1 VEDCP
6 PEPDAAQ
13 AAAGSGFGLRE
24 LTRLRRSRLA
34 LAAALPS
41 AAGYTVPLVAGL
53 ATGHVADGLTASAG
67 ALIVG
72 FANLGG
78 PYRVRSGTLLAATA
92 AAGLAALVGGLAG
105 PDTAAAIAAMS
116 GWGFAGGLLVALG
129 TRAAFVGLLS
139 TWALL
144 LASDLSLHGTA
155 VLRAAGLIT
164 AGGAVQTVIAVA
176 AWPLR
181 PFAAERRAVADAY
194 RALAVYA
201 RAPGTATLYS
211 ATAAL
216 ATAAETVAPGTAPA
230 APRGLLRAQTE
241 QAEWVRVE
249 LTALARSDAPGSG
262 PTRQAA
268 ARALDVVA
276 AGGDLAPALAGLRHS
291 AQGIGDPA
299 ARRQAEQLTAWI
311 TAAGR
316 QSRRGV
322 PRPVPRPRPLRAL
335 RAELTW
341 NSSVFR
347 HAARL
352 SAALVVAGIVY
363 RGLSLGRGYWVP
375 LTVLMVLKPD
385 YGTTITRGIARAA
398 GTMAGVIMAWL
409 AVTLFSPPADA
420 IVVLLALLAG
430 VAYAVFP
437 ANYALFS
444 LLLAVLVALLAE
456 FSGGSPVG
464 VLLDRIIDTAIG
476 TAIALGAVLLWPTRE
491 APHTLDG
498 LTAYAAAEGEWLD
511 AILTAYADGD
521 ATQALRA
528 TRLAARHARTLARAA
543 VERSLSEPRRRRP
556 DGAPL
561 RAVLAALDEI
571 SEYALVLVAAVHD
584 GARAPREAVGAAR
597 GAVRDSFRTL
607 CALLPG
613 AARPASPLAGVPGG
627 PDQAL
632 TVVAAETARVLAAL
646 QQLERP

>member
-1 VEDCP
+1 VS
-6 PEPDAAQ
+6 
-13 AAAGSGFGLRE
+13 SGFGLRE

-41 AAGYTVPLVAGL
+41 AVGYAIPLVAGL
-53 ATGHVADGLTASAG
+53 ATGHVADGLTGSAG

-105 PDTAAAIAAMS
+105 PDTAATIVAMS

-144 LASDLSLHGTA
+144 LASDLALHGTA
-155 VLRAAGLIT
+155 VLREAWLIT
-164 AGGAVQTVIAVA
+164 AGGAVQTVVA
-176 AWPLR
+176 IGAWPLR
-181 PFAAERRAVADAY
+181 PFAAERHAVADAY

-201 RAPGTATLYS
+201 RAPGNATLHS
-211 ATAAL
+211 ATEAL
-216 ATAAETVAPGTAPA
+216 VTAAETVDAGASPA
-230 APRGLLRAQTE
+230 APRGLLRALAE
-241 QAEWVRVE
+241 QGEWVRVE
-249 LTALARSDAPGSG
+249 LAALARGDAPGSG

-268 ARALDVVA
+268 AQALDVIA
-276 AGGDLAPALAGLRHS
+276 AGGDPEPALAALRRS
-291 AQGIGDPA
+291 VQGIGDPA
-299 ARRQAEQLTAWI
+299 ARRQAENLTAWI

-316 QSRRGV
+316 RSRRAAPG
-322 PRPVPRPRPLRAL
+322 PVPRPHPLRSL

-385 YGTTITRGIARAA
+385 YGTTVTRGIARAA
-398 GTMAGVIMAWL
+398 GTMAGVIVAWL
-409 AVTLFSPPADA
+409 VVTLFSPPADA
-420 IVVLLALLAG
+420 IVVLLVLLAG
-430 VAYAVFP
+430 AAYAVFP

-444 LLLAVLVALLAE
+444 LLLAVLIALLAE

-476 TAIALGAVLLWPTRE
+476 TAIALGAIMLWPTRE
-491 APHTLDG
+491 APYTLDR
-498 LTAYAAAEGEWLD
+498 LTVYVAAESEWLD
-511 AILTAYADGD
+511 AILTAYADG
-521 ATQALRA
+521 AAPQTLRS
-528 TRLAARHARTLARAA
+528 TRLAARRARTLARTA
-543 VERSLSEPRRRRP
+543 VQRSLAEPRRRRP
-556 DGAPL
+556 DSAPL

-571 SEYALVLVAAVHD
+571 SEYALVLVASVHD
-584 GARAPREAVGAAR
+584 GARAPREVVGASR
-597 GAVRDSFRTL
+597 GAVRDSFRAL
-607 CALLPG
+607 SALLPG
-613 AARPASPLAGVPGG
+613 AAWPASPPGNG
-627 PDQAL
+627 ANRNDQAL
-632 TVVAAETARVLAAL
+632 TVVATETAQVLTAL
-646 QQLERP
+646 QQLEHP

>member
-1 VEDCP
+1 V
-6 PEPDAAQ
+6 
-13 AAAGSGFGLRE
+13 GSSFGLRE

-41 AAGYTVPLVAGL
+41 AIGYAIPLVAGL
-53 ATGHVADGLTASAG
+53 ATGHVADGLTGSAG

-105 PDTAAAIAAMS
+105 PDTAATIAAMS

-144 LASDLSLHGTA
+144 LASDLALHGTA
-155 VLRAAGLIT
+155 VLREALLIT
-164 AGGAVQTVIAVA
+164 AGGAVQTVVAIA

-181 PFAAERRAVADAY
+181 PFAAERHAVAGAY

-201 RAPGTATLYS
+201 RAPGTATLHS
-211 ATAAL
+211 ATEAL
-216 ATAAETVAPGTAPA
+216 VTAAETVDAGAAPG
-230 APRGLLRAQTE
+230 APRGLLRALAE
-241 QAEWVRVE
+241 QGEWVRVE
-249 LTALARSDAPGSG
+249 LTALARGDAPGSG

-268 ARALDVVA
+268 AQALDVIA
-276 AGGDLAPALAGLRHS
+276 AGGDPAPALAALRHS
-291 AQGIGDPA
+291 VPGIGDPA
-299 ARRQAEQLTAWI
+299 ARRQAENLTAWI

-316 QSRRGV
+316 RSRRGA
-322 PRPVPRPRPLRAL
+322 PGAVPRPRPLRSL

-385 YGTTITRGIARAA
+385 YGTTVTRGIARAA
-398 GTMAGVIMAWL
+398 GTMAGVIVAWL
-409 AVTLFSPPADA
+409 VVTLFSPPADA
-420 IVVLLALLAG
+420 IVVLLVLLAG
-430 VAYAVFP
+430 AAYAVFP

-444 LLLAVLVALLAE
+444 LLLAVLIALLAE

-464 VLLDRIIDTAIG
+464 AIM
-476 TAIALGAVLLWPTRE
+476 LWPTRE
-491 APHTLDG
+491 APRTLDR
-498 LTAYAAAEGEWLD
+498 LRAYVAAEGEWLD

-521 ATQALRA
+521 APQTLRT
-528 TRLAARHARTLARAA
+528 TRLAARRARTLARAA
-543 VERSLSEPRRRRP
+543 VQRSLAEPRRRRP
-556 DGAPL
+556 DSAPL

-571 SEYALVLVAAVHD
+571 SEYALVLVEAVHD
-584 GARAPREAVGAAR
+584 GARAPREVVGACR
-597 GAVRDSFRTL
+597 GAVRDSLRAL
-607 CALLPG
+607 AALLPD
-613 AARPASPLAGVPGG
+613 AAWPASSPGDG
-627 PDQAL
+627 ADRHVQAL
-632 TVVAAETARVLAAL
+632 TVVATETAQVLATL
-646 QQLERP
+646 QRLEHP

>member
-1 VEDCP
+1 VS
-6 PEPDAAQ
+6 
-13 AAAGSGFGLRE
+13 SGFGLRE

-41 AAGYTVPLVAGL
+41 AVGYAIPLVAGL
-53 ATGHVADGLTASAG
+53 ATGHVADGLTGSAG

-105 PDTAAAIAAMS
+105 PDTVATIAAMS

-144 LASDLSLHGTA
+144 LASDLALHGTA
-155 VLRAAGLIT
+155 VLREALLIT
-164 AGGAVQTVIAVA
+164 AGGAVQTVVAIA

-181 PFAAERRAVADAY
+181 PFAAERHAVAGAY
-194 RALAVYA
+194 RALAGYA
-201 RAPGTATLYS
+201 RAPGTATLQS
-211 ATAAL
+211 ATEAL
-216 ATAAETVAPGTAPA
+216 VTAAETVDAGASPA
-230 APRGLLRAQTE
+230 APRGLLRALAE
-241 QAEWVRVE
+241 QGEWVRVE
-249 LTALARSDAPGSG
+249 LAALARGDAPGSG

-268 ARALDVVA
+268 AQALDVIA
-276 AGGDLAPALAGLRHS
+276 AGGDPAPALAALRHS
-291 AQGIGDPA
+291 VQGIGDPA
-299 ARRQAEQLTAWI
+299 ARRQADNLTAWI

-316 QSRRGV
+316 RSRRGA
-322 PRPVPRPRPLRAL
+322 PGPVPRPRPLRSL

-341 NSSVFR
+341 SSSVFR

-385 YGTTITRGIARAA
+385 YGTTVTRGIARAA
-398 GTMAGVIMAWL
+398 GTMAGVIVAWL
-409 AVTLFSPPADA
+409 VVTLFSPPADA
-420 IVVLLALLAG
+420 IVVLLVLLAG
-430 VAYAVFP
+430 AAYAVFP

-444 LLLAVLVALLAE
+444 LLLAVLIALLAE

-476 TAIALGAVLLWPTRE
+476 TAIALGAIMLWPTRE
-491 APHTLDG
+491 APRTLDR
-498 LTAYAAAEGEWLD
+498 LSAYVAAEGEWLD

-521 ATQALRA
+521 APETLRT
-528 TRLAARHARTLARAA
+528 TRLAARRARTLARAA
-543 VERSLSEPRRRRP
+543 VQRSLAEPRRRRP

-571 SEYALVLVAAVHD
+571 SEYALVLVEAVHD
-584 GARAPREAVGAAR
+584 GARGPREVVGACR
-597 GAVRDSFRTL
+597 GAVRDSLRAL
-607 CALLPG
+607 SALLPG
-613 AARPASPLAGVPGG
+613 AAWPASSPGDG
-627 PDQAL
+627 ADRHDQAL
-632 TVVAAETARVLAAL
+632 TVVATETAQVLATL
-646 QQLERP
+646 QRLEHP

>member
-1 VEDCP
+1 L
-6 PEPDAAQ
+6 
-13 AAAGSGFGLRE
+13 GLRE

-41 AAGYTVPLVAGL
+41 AVGYAIPLVAGL
-53 ATGHVADGLTASAG
+53 ATGHVTDGLTGSAG

-105 PDTAAAIAAMS
+105 PDTAATIAAMS

-144 LASDLSLHGTA
+144 LASDLALHGAA
-155 VLRAAGLIT
+155 VLREALLIT
-164 AGGAVQTVIAVA
+164 AGGAVQTVIAIA

-181 PFAAERRAVADAY
+181 PFAAERHAVAGAY
-194 RALAVYA
+194 QALAVYA
-201 RAPGTATLYS
+201 RAPGTATLDS
-211 ATAAL
+211 ATEAL
-216 ATAAETVAPGTAPA
+216 VTAAETVDAGAAPG
-230 APRGLLRAQTE
+230 APRGLLRALAE
-241 QAEWVRVE
+241 QGEWVRVE
-249 LTALARSDAPGSG
+249 LTALARGDAPGSG

-268 ARALDVVA
+268 AQALDVIA
-276 AGGDLAPALAGLRHS
+276 SGGDLTPALAGLRRS
-291 AQGIGDPA
+291 VQGIGDPA
-299 ARRQAEQLTAWI
+299 ARRQAENLTAWI

-316 QSRRGV
+316 RSRRGA
-322 PRPVPRPRPLRAL
+322 PGPVPRPRPLRSL

-352 SAALVVAGIVY
+352 SVALVVAGIVY

-385 YGTTITRGIARAA
+385 YGTTVTRGIARAA
-398 GTMAGVIMAWL
+398 GTMAGVIVAWL
-409 AVTLFSPPADA
+409 VVTLFSPPADA
-420 IVVLLALLAG
+420 IVVLLVLLAG
-430 VAYAVFP
+430 AAYAVFP

-444 LLLAVLVALLAE
+444 LLLAVLIALLAE

-476 TAIALGAVLLWPTRE
+476 TAIALGAIMLWPTRE
-491 APHTLDG
+491 APRTLDR
-498 LTAYAAAEGEWLD
+498 LSAYVAAEGEWLD

-521 ATQALRA
+521 APQTLRT
-528 TRLAARHARTLARAA
+528 TRLAARRARTLARAA
-543 VERSLSEPRRRRP
+543 VQRSLAEPRRRRP

-571 SEYALVLVAAVHD
+571 SEYALVLVEAVHD
-584 GARAPREAVGAAR
+584 GARGPREVVGACR
-597 GAVRDSFRTL
+597 GAVRDSFRVL
-607 CALLPG
+607 SALLPG
-613 AARPASPLAGVPGG
+613 AAWPASSPGDG
-627 PDQAL
+627 ADRHDQAL
-632 TVVAAETARVLAAL
+632 TVVATETAQVLAAL
-646 QQLERP
+646 QRLEHP

>member
-1 VEDCP
+1 V
-6 PEPDAAQ
+6 
-13 AAAGSGFGLRE
+13 GSSFGLRE

-41 AAGYTVPLVAGL
+41 AIGYAIPLVAGL
-53 ATGHVADGLTASAG
+53 ATGHVADGLTGSAG

-105 PDTAAAIAAMS
+105 PDTAATIAAMS

-144 LASDLSLHGTA
+144 LASDLALHGTA
-155 VLRAAGLIT
+155 VLREALLIT
-164 AGGAVQTVIAVA
+164 AGGAVQTVVAIA

-181 PFAAERRAVADAY
+181 PFAAERHAVAGAY

-201 RAPGTATLYS
+201 RAPGTATLHS
-211 ATAAL
+211 ATEAL
-216 ATAAETVAPGTAPA
+216 VTAAETVDAGAAPG
-230 APRGLLRAQTE
+230 APRGLLRALAE
-241 QAEWVRVE
+241 QGEWVRVE
-249 LTALARSDAPGSG
+249 LTALARGDAPGSG

-268 ARALDVVA
+268 AQALDVIA
-276 AGGDLAPALAGLRHS
+276 AGGDPAPALAALRHS
-291 AQGIGDPA
+291 VPGIGDPA
-299 ARRQAEQLTAWI
+299 ARRQAENLTAWI

-316 QSRRGV
+316 RSRRGA
-322 PRPVPRPRPLRAL
+322 PGPVPRPRPLRSL

-385 YGTTITRGIARAA
+385 YGTTVTRGIARAA
-398 GTMAGVIMAWL
+398 GTMAGVIVAWL
-409 AVTLFSPPADA
+409 VVTLFSPPADA
-420 IVVLLALLAG
+420 IVVLLVLLAG
-430 VAYAVFP
+430 AAYAVFP

-444 LLLAVLVALLAE
+444 LLLAVLIALLAE

-476 TAIALGAVLLWPTRE
+476 TAIALGAIMLWPTRE
-491 APHTLDG
+491 APRTLDR
-498 LTAYAAAEGEWLD
+498 LRAYVAAEGEWLD

-521 ATQALRA
+521 APQTLRT
-528 TRLAARHARTLARAA
+528 TRLAARRARTLARAA
-543 VERSLSEPRRRRP
+543 VQRSLAEPRRRRP
-556 DGAPL
+556 DSAPL

-571 SEYALVLVAAVHD
+571 SEYALVLVEAVHD
-584 GARAPREAVGAAR
+584 GARAPREVVGACR
-597 GAVRDSFRTL
+597 GAVRDSLRAL
-607 CALLPG
+607 SALLPD
-613 AARPASPLAGVPGG
+613 AAWPASSPGDG
-627 PDQAL
+627 ADRHDQAL
-632 TVVAAETARVLAAL
+632 TVVATETAQVLATL
-646 QQLERP
+646 QRLEHP